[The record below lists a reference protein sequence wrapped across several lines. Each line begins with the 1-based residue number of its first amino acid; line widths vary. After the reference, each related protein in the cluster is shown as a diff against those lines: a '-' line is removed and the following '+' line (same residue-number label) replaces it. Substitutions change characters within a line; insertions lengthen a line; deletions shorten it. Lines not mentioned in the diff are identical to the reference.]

1 MTATLPALATLGQSI
16 WLDYLQRDMLQN
28 GELKRMI
35 AAGLRGLTSNPTIF
49 EHAIAASDAYDED
62 ILRLARES
70 LSDAEI
76 FERLAVDDV
85 QHAADLFRAVYEET
99 HGLDGYVSLEV
110 SPNLARDTAGALQEA
125 RRLWKAV
132 DRPNLMIKVPG
143 TREGLPVIE
152 QLLAEGINVNVTLL
166 FSVDRYQEVADAY
179 MRALET
185 RLAQQRPL
193 QRVCSVAS
201 LFISRIDSVVD
212 AHLERTGDTRLRGHA
227 AIANARLAYGR
238 FQELITSARWRRLH
252 AYGAMPQRL
261 LWASTSTKNPDAS
274 ELVYVNA
281 LVGADTVNTLP
292 PDTLAKLQAAELPT
306 PTFMEPAAI
315 AQEIVHAI
323 TQTGIDWDA
332 LAQQLEQQG
341 IDKFKQSYD
350 RVLNAI
356 AERRRHI
363 ESKTAQ
369 R

>member
-28 GELKRMI
+28 GELERLI

-49 EHAIAASDAYDED
+49 EHAITASDAYDED
-62 ILRLARES
+62 ILRLASKS
-70 LSDAEI
+70 LGDAKI
-76 FERLAVDDV
+76 FEALAVDDV
-85 QHAADLFRAVYEET
+85 RRAADLFRTLYEET

-110 SPNLARDTAGALQEA
+110 SPGLARDTAGALQEA

-132 DRPNLMIKVPG
+132 DRPNLMIKIPG
-143 TREGLPVIE
+143 TGEGIPAIE

-166 FSVDRYQEVADAY
+166 FSVSRYQEVADAY

-185 RLAQQRPL
+185 RLAQQRSL

-201 LFISRIDSVVD
+201 LFISRIDSMVD
-212 AHLERTGDTRLRGHA
+212 AHLERTGNARLRGHA
-227 AIANARLAYGR
+227 AIANARLAYER
-238 FQELITSARWRRLH
+238 FQDTIMSARWRRLH
-252 AYGAMPQRL
+252 AHGAMPQRL
-261 LWASTSTKNPDAS
+261 LWASTSTKNPEAP

-292 PDTLAKLQAAELPT
+292 PDTLAKLQAAEPPVPRL
-306 PTFMEPAAI
+306 MEPAASAEEILRAI
-315 AQEIVHAI
+315 A
-323 TQTGIDWDA
+323 QTGIDWEA

-350 RVLNAI
+350 RVLRAI

-363 ESKTAQ
+363 ESKAA
-369 R
+369 RR